1 MTNTTAT
8 EDDTRTTLEKAR
20 ANMRGRAEVE
30 AAPCG
35 IEAALSRHRP
45 RR

>member
-20 ANMRGRAEVE
+20 ANMRGRAET
-30 AAPCG
+30 
-35 IEAALSRHRP
+35 ALSRHRP